1 MVVART
7 KKSTKS
13 NKTTKASSP
22 STKALRKPSIKASS
36 AKVHSSKTRAR
47 SSRLARSKNFSRK
60 SFRVTRNIVIT
71 VIVLAM
77 IIVVL
82 SVFFSHITSPE
93 NIVHRKIE
101 EITADYYE
109 NYWYDIYS
117 KAVEESSDKTIADS
131 LSHYSEKGLNK
142 VTLRTLLLFDGERN
156 ASSASTLTHYCDE
169 NDTFVKIYPTAPY
182 GKKDYRVEYNYS
194 CIF

>member
-13 NKTTKASSP
+13 TRTNASSGRT
-22 STKALRKPSIKASS
+22 SRKANTKASS
-36 AKVHSSKTRAR
+36 AKVHNSKTRAQ

-60 SFRVTRNIVIT
+60 SFRITRNIVIT

-82 SVFFSHITSPE
+82 SVFFSHITNPE